1 MEHLMHLLENSGSTY
16 QAVEVCEE
24 RLKKAGFEELDW
36 HNVLCPVLG
45 GKYYMKPYRTMLLAF
60 TVGPKKNYFQNVRLC
75 AAHTD
80 QPCLKIKPSPDMKE
94 HGYLKVN
101 VEVYGGPILSS
112 WMDRPLNLAGKIVVR
127 SDKIFQ
133 PRTILYNSKRP
144 VAVVPNLAI
153 HMQRDVN
160 KGVELNRQI
169 DMIPILATL
178 SEKWNENDCLLKFLA
193 EEVGVNKED
202 IIDFGL
208 YLTIADKPELIG
220 IDNEFISSPR
230 LDNLTSCSALVDGLI
245 NGYREEGI
253 NMIVLYDNEEI
264 GSRSKQGADS
274 NLIELIIRNILAGLG
289 QTENQ
294 YLQTIAHSMY
304 LSVDAGHAMH
314 PNRPEKCDPT
324 SKPALGNGLVIKTNA
339 NQLYASDSEMSG
351 AIRQML
357 DKWNVPRQNGIS
369 RSDIPGGSTLGPI
382 LSKVLPM
389 KGCDLGVPLL
399 AMHSARE
406 LGAVADYEGLKTCI
420 RAFFTEY

>member
-1 MEHLMHLLENSGSTY
+1 MEHLMHLLENSSSTY
-16 QAVEVCEE
+16 QAVEECED
-24 RLKKAGFEELDW
+24 RLKAAGFEELDW

-45 GKYYMKPYRTMLLAF
+45 GKYYMKPYKTMLLAF
-60 TVGPKKNYFQNVRLC
+60 TVGPKKNYFQNIRLG

-112 WMDRPLNLAGKIVVR
+112 WMDRPLNLAGKIVVK

-169 DMIPILATL
+169 DMMPVLATL

-208 YLTIADKPELIG
+208 YLTVADKPELIG
-220 IDNEFISSPR
+220 IDNEFVSSPR
-230 LDNLTSCSALVDGLI
+230 LDNLTSCCALVDGLI

-274 NLIELIIRNILAGLG
+274 NLIELILKTILAGLG

-314 PNRPEKCDPT
+314 PNRPDKCDPT
-324 SKPALGNGLVIKTNA
+324 SKPVLGKGILIKTHA
-339 NQLYASDSEMSG
+339 NQLYVSDSEMSG

-369 RSDIPGGSTLGPI
+369 RSDIPGGRTLGPI
-382 LSKVLPM
+382 LSTVLPM
-389 KGCDLGVPLL
+389 KGADIGMPML

-406 LGAVADYEGLKTCI
+406 LAAAADYEGLKTCI